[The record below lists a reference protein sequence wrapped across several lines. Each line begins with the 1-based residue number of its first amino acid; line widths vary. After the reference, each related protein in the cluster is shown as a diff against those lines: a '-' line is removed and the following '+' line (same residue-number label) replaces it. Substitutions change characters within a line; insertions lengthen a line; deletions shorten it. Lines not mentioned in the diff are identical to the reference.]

1 MTRLIDLR
9 SDTVTKPSE
18 AMRAAMAAAEVGDD
32 WYGDDPTVNRL
43 QEAAAAAV
51 GTEDALYVATGTMG
65 NQIAMHA
72 QTRAGH
78 FVVAER
84 DSHVATTEVS
94 TSAILSAIAFRGL
107 PSTDGSL
114 TPDQVRE
121 ALEPD
126 PFDVEIV
133 DLLSLE
139 NTHQAAGGVPW
150 GVDEFRA
157 VTGLARERGVS
168 VHLDGA
174 RLFNACA
181 ATGATAADYTSNVD
195 TVMFCLS
202 KGLGAPIGSMV
213 CGTKDFI
220 REAKRTR
227 ILIGGAWRQAGIM
240 AAAGLIALR
249 DGPGRL
255 HQDHANAKRL
265 AEGIAESTPGA
276 IDPAT
281 VQTNILYLDTQP
293 IGITGLE
300 VRDRLRDA
308 GVLSNALGTKV
319 RLVTNLD
326 VSAQDVEDAITVWRK
341 VAEDARSGSR

>member
-18 AMRAAMAAAEVGDD
+18 AMRAAMAEAEVGDD
-32 WYGDDPTVNRL
+32 WYGDDPTVNLL
-43 QEAAAAAV
+43 QDTAAEVVGKEA
-51 GTEDALYVATGTMG
+51 ALYVATGTMG
-65 NQIAMHA
+65 NQIAMHV

-78 FVVAER
+78 FVVAEQE
-84 DSHVATTEVS
+84 SHVATTEVS
-94 TSAILSAIAFRGL
+94 TSAILSGIGFHGL
-107 PSTDGSL
+107 PSTDGRL
-114 TPDQVRE
+114 TPGQVRE

-150 GVDEFRA
+150 GVDDFRD
-157 VTGLARERGVS
+157 VTEVARERGVGI
-168 VHLDGA
+168 HLDGA

-181 ATGATAADYTSNVD
+181 ATGATAADYTRNVD

-202 KGLGAPIGSMV
+202 KGLGAPIGSML

-255 HQDHANAKRL
+255 NEDHANARRL
-265 AEGIAESTPGA
+265 AQGIAEATPGA
-276 IDPAT
+276 IDPQT
-281 VQTNILYLDTQP
+281 VRTNILYLDTRP
-293 IGITGLE
+293 IGTSGLE

-308 GVLSNALGTKV
+308 GVLSNALGSKV

-326 VSAQDVEDAITVWRK
+326 VSAHDVEDAITVWRK
-341 VAEDARSGSR
+341 VAEDAGADLR